1 MRQCPKCKVDFQ
13 VVRKTFAEIDVCPQC
28 SGVFLDPGEGIATHG
43 ADSEASFLV
52 HDGRAQ
58 IVRISPYQC
67 PSSAHEPTAMKV
79 YAIGFGE
86 GAIEIDYCPRCTGF
100 FLDAGEGA
108 ALDALDANEVTT
120 ASGARFSAP
129 PAVDNQAKAIAQAQ
143 EEGNKGLFA
152 TFVTDMF
159 RSAAGALQHATSGDP
174 HESRLER
181 RMRQRRRYFER

>member
-1 MRQCPKCKVDFQ
+1 
-13 VVRKTFAEIDVCPQC
+13 
-28 SGVFLDPGEGIATHG
+28 
-43 ADSEASFLV
+43 
-52 HDGRAQ
+52 
-58 IVRISPYQC
+58 
-67 PSSAHEPTAMKV
+67 MKV

-86 GAIEIDYCPRCTGF
+86 GAIEIDYCATCTGF

-129 PAVDNQAKAIAQAQ
+129 PAVDNQSKAIAQAQ

-159 RSAAGALQHATSGDP
+159 RSAASGLQSMG
-174 HESRLER
+174 EMNERSMSER
-181 RMRQRRRYFER
+181 RRRRRRWGY